1 MDSSSDLSTE
11 ATGSK
16 QKSLPNPIFHLVDPT
31 TLRPHPLN
39 FSIYGD
45 AEDVSALVELIR
57 ASEWVRPLVINQHN
71 NIISGH
77 RRCMAV
83 QILGWKTV
91 PVEVR
96 EFPSEEAELE
106 ALLLEN
112 ASREKTREQKVREAE
127 AWERVE
133 RAKAKQRQQLAAAM
147 TNQKLG
153 KETNE
158 TLVENF
164 PQASKGKSRDKVAKL
179 VGLGSGRNYAKAKKV
194 VEAINE
200 LKFHGDIE
208 GALDLRKVLNE
219 QSVDA
224 ALKRLKKLPG
234 ASRESEETTSQKR
247 SCWNCQHYSRE
258 SVKDNHSF
266 YCNKF
271 GILTFLEKD
280 GDTRG
285 AECHLWSERQAVADS
300 ANQKTQPTPSNFTLT
315 LPGNLQPIFEDAAR
329 AAGMSLADWAC
340 YHLLQAASPVKA
352 THIEQ

>member
-1 MDSSSDLSTE
+1 
-11 ATGSK
+11 
-16 QKSLPNPIFHLVDPT
+16 
-31 TLRPHPLN
+31 
-39 FSIYGD
+39 
-45 AEDVSALVELIR
+45 
-57 ASEWVRPLVINQHN
+57 
-71 NIISGH
+71 
-77 RRCMAV
+77 MAV

>member
-1 MDSSSDLSTE
+1 M
-11 ATGSK
+11 
-16 QKSLPNPIFHLVDPT
+16 
-31 TLRPHPLN
+31 
-39 FSIYGD
+39 
-45 AEDVSALVELIR
+45 
-57 ASEWVRPLVINQHN
+57 
-71 NIISGH
+71 
-77 RRCMAV
+77 
-83 QILGWKTV
+83 GWKTV
-91 PVEVR
+91 PVEIRDFV
-96 EFPSEEAELE
+96 SEEAELE

-112 ASREKTREQKVREAE
+112 ANREKTREQKVREAE

-153 KETNE
+153 RETHE

-164 PQASKGKSRDKVAKL
+164 PQASKGKSRDRVAKL
-179 VGLGSGRNYAKAKKV
+179 VGLGSGRTYAKGKKV
-194 VEAINE
+194 VEAIDE
-200 LKFHGDIE
+200 LKSQGDIE
-208 GALDLRKVLNE
+208 QALDLRKVLNE

-234 ASRESEETTSQKR
+234 ASHESEETTPQKR

-285 AECHLWSERQAVADS
+285 AECHLWSEQQAVADS
-300 ANQKTQPTPSNFTLT
+300 ANQKTQPNPSNFTLT
-315 LPGNLQPIFEDAAR
+315 LPGHLQPIFEDAAR
-329 AAGMSLADWAC
+329 AAGMSLVDWAC
-340 YHLLQAASPVKA
+340 YHLLQTASAVKA

>member
-1 MDSSSDLSTE
+1 MNSFSDSSSGV
-11 ATGSK
+11 TGSK
-16 QKSLPNPIFHLVDPT
+16 QKSLPDPVFRLVNPT

-39 FSIYGD
+39 FSIYGA
-45 AEDVSALVELIR
+45 AEDVSDLVELIR
-57 ASEWVRPLVINQHN
+57 ASGWVRPLVINQHN
-71 NIISGH
+71 IIISGH
-77 RRCMAV
+77 RRCIAV

-112 ASREKTREQKVREAE
+112 ATREKTREQKVREAE

-153 KETNE
+153 RETHE

-179 VGLGSGRNYAKAKKV
+179 VGLGSGRTYAKAKKV
-194 VEAINE
+194 VEAIDE
-200 LKFHGDIE
+200 LKSQGDIE
-208 GALDLRKVLNE
+208 VALDLRQVLNE

-224 ALKRLKKLPG
+224 AIKRLKKRRA
-234 ASRESEETTSQKR
+234 ASHESEQTTPQKR
-247 SCWNCQHYSRE
+247 TCWNCQHYSRE

-271 GILTFLEKD
+271 GILSFLEKD

-285 AECHLWSERQAVADS
+285 AECVLWSEQQAVADL
-300 ANQKTQPTPSNFTLT
+300 ANPSNFTLT
-315 LPGNLQPIFEDAAR
+315 LPGHLQPIVEDAAR

-340 YHLLQAASPVKA
+340 YHLFQAASAVKA